1 MIGTT
6 EVIVICGVVVLLFGA
21 SALPKFAR
29 NIGKARMEFDKGMK
43 EARDV
48 ANGNSVD
55 EETREK
61 ADSAKKETPSQST
74 NLS

>member
-21 SALPKFAR
+21 SALPKFAK

-43 EARDV
+43 EARDA
-48 ANGNSVD
+48 ANVD
-55 EETREK
+55 NVENIT
-61 ADSAKKETPSQST
+61 KEST
-74 NLS
+74 SNVK

>member
-29 NIGKARMEFDKGMK
+29 NIGKARMEFEKGMK
-43 EARDV
+43 EARDLSN
-48 ANGNSVD
+48 AQKMENINTEKST
-55 EETREK
+55 EETK
-61 ADSAKKETPSQST
+61 A
-74 NLS
+74 

>member
-6 EVIVICGVVVLLFGA
+6 EVLVISGVVVLLFGA

-43 EARDV
+43 EARDL
-48 ANGNSVD
+48 ANA
-55 EETREK
+55 EK
-61 ADSAKKETPSQST
+61 AESKD
-74 NLS
+74 NN

>member
-29 NIGKARMEFDKGMK
+29 NIGKARMEFEKGMK
-43 EARDV
+43 EARDISN
-48 ANGNSVD
+48 AQKAENINS
-55 EETREK
+55 ET
-61 ADSAKKETPSQST
+61 ST
-74 NLS
+74 NQTNA

>member
-6 EVIVICGVVVLLFGA
+6 EILVISAVVVLLFGA

-29 NIGKARMEFDKGMK
+29 NIGKARLEFEQGMQ

-48 ANGNSVD
+48 KNQAEK
-55 EETREK
+55 EEEK
-61 ADSAKKETPSQST
+61 
-74 NLS
+74 

>member
-43 EARDV
+43 EARDL
-48 ANGNSVD
+48 ANGQNS
-55 EETREK
+55 ENITNEK
-61 ADSAKKETPSQST
+61 SSDVKKD
-74 NLS
+74 

>member
-48 ANGNSVD
+48 SNLDKAESVVK
-55 EETREK
+55 ENYTE
-61 ADSAKKETPSQST
+61 AK
-74 NLS
+74 